1 MNLDTTSLR
10 RLDVRLE
17 EEAELLSEA
26 ARKLPDLTLE
36 EREELRGRVLDFLRH
51 EIVEHMSMDERLLYP
66 KVAERLGDPLAA
78 APMNY
83 DHRAIRWWIDQ
94 IARADVADA
103 DELQRLLYGIHAL
116 IKVHLSREEELY
128 VGALDS
134 AAWPGCPL
142 NHPGSLGRAA
152 HNGTKG

>member
-1 MNLDTTSLR
+1 MNLDTAELR
-10 RLDVRLE
+10 RLDAQLE
-17 EEAELLSEA
+17 EQAEFLSEA
-26 ARKLPDLTLE
+26 ARKLPDLMPE
-36 EREELRGRVLDFLRH
+36 RREELRNRVLGFLRQ
-51 EIVEHMSMDERLLYP
+51 EIVEHMRRNERLLYP

-83 DHRAIRWWIDQ
+83 EHRAIRWWIDE
-94 IARADVADA
+94 IARADISDA

-134 AAWPGCPL
+134 AAWPG
-142 NHPGSLGRAA
+142 
-152 HNGTKG
+152 

>member
-26 ARKLPDLTLE
+26 ARKLPDLTPE
-36 EREELRGRVLDFLRH
+36 KREELRNRALDFLRN
-51 EIVEHMSMDERLLYP
+51 EIAEHMSMDERLLYP

-83 DHRAIRWWIDQ
+83 EHRAIRWWIDQ

-134 AAWPGCPL
+134 AAWPG
-142 NHPGSLGRAA
+142 
-152 HNGTKG
+152 